1 MVYSQMSDCDL
12 IQLYL
17 SGNEKPFEVLLM
29 RHKDRLFRFINSK
42 VKDAALA
49 NDLFQDTFVKI
60 INTMKLGN
68 YNEEGKFLPWA
79 QRIAHNLV
87 IDYFRKKNKVRI
99 ISECNSF
106 DEEYSIFYKI
116 ASDEKNYLQ
125 TQSCYELET
134 QMVNLISHLPNPQK
148 EMIEMRIFQDM
159 SFKEIAEL
167 EDISINTALG
177 RMRYALINMRKLIE
191 KHKMVTEIS

>member
-1 MVYSQMSDCDL
+1 
-12 IQLYL
+12 LYL
-17 SGNEKPFEVLLM
+17 SGNEKPFEVLLL

-87 IDYFRKKNKVRI
+87 IDYFRKKKKVRI

-125 TQSCYELET
+125 TQSYYELET

-191 KHKMVTEIS
+191 KHNMVTEIA

>member
-17 SGNEKPFEVLLM
+17 SGSEKPFEVLLL

-125 TQSCYELET
+125 TQSYNELEN

-177 RMRYALINMRKLIE
+177 RMRYALINMRKLID
-191 KHKMVTEIS
+191 KHKMVTEIG

>member
-1 MVYSQMSDCDL
+1 MSDCDL

-125 TQSCYELET
+125 TQSYNELET

-148 EMIEMRIFQDM
+148 DMIEMRIFQDM

-191 KHKMVTEIS
+191 KHNMVTEIN

>member
-17 SGNEKPFEVLLM
+17 SGNEKPFEVLLL

-87 IDYFRKKNKVRI
+87 IDYFRKKNKIRI

-125 TQSCYELET
+125 TQSYNELET

-177 RMRYALINMRKLIE
+177 RMRYALINMRKLID
-191 KHKMVTEIS
+191 KHKMVTEIG

>member
-17 SGNEKPFEVLLM
+17 SGNEKPFEVLLL

-125 TQSCYELET
+125 TQSYHELET

-191 KHKMVTEIS
+191 KHNMVTEID

>member
-125 TQSCYELET
+125 TQSYNELEN

-177 RMRYALINMRKLIE
+177 RMRYALINMRKLID
-191 KHKMVTEIS
+191 KHKMVTEID

>member
-1 MVYSQMSDCDL
+1 MSDCDL

-17 SGNEKPFEVLLM
+17 SGNEKPFEVLLL

-125 TQSCYELET
+125 TQSYNELEN

-191 KHKMVTEIS
+191 KHNMVTEID

>member
-1 MVYSQMSDCDL
+1 MSDCDL

-106 DEEYSIFYKI
+106 DEDYSIFYKI

-125 TQSCYELET
+125 TQSYNELEN

-177 RMRYALINMRKLIE
+177 RMRYALINMRKLID
-191 KHKMVTEIS
+191 KHKMVTEIN